1 MRASD
6 EDRRRTVEEL
16 RRHCAAGRLDVDEYA
31 SRVERALS
39 ASTLQDLDEVRAD
52 LPMIRIA
59 EPAGGRV
66 WAGGSRRGTGERVPA
81 RRGGGSDGPDGD
93 RSAAAR
99 RMVAVGLAAITVAVV
114 LAAIAMILAAEW
126 VWALVLL
133 AGWVVGM
140 LQGRL
145 ARAGRRAG
153 S

>member
-16 RRHCAAGRLDVDEYA
+16 RRHCAAGRLEVDEYA

-39 ASTLQDLDEVRAD
+39 ASTLQDLDEIRAD

-59 EPAGGRV
+59 EPAGGSV
-66 WAGGSRRGTGERVPA
+66 WAGGSRHGPGEGLPA
-81 RRGGGSDGPDGD
+81 RRGRGPAGSDD
-93 RSAAAR
+93 RSAATR
-99 RMVAVGLAAITVAVV
+99 RAAALGLAAITVAVV
-114 LAAIAMILAAEW
+114 LAVIAMLLAAEW

-145 ARAGRRAG
+145 ARGGRRGG